1 MLFSNTTYHLS
12 PSIPPETFDLV
23 QHILD
28 TNGATSTNDTERL
41 QDVDVVITNTPCF
54 EGWQAFKDLQQRE
67 SGDNTAGRRKA
78 GGDSWGYTEDGKE
91 DGEKKERWTVTPKW
105 VERSAVLGKVQPPQY
120 YSPDPTLFF
129 SGVVACATELPPVD
143 LEVLSGGI
151 IALGGQWRTG
161 LTKEVTH
168 LFAIRARPP
177 VDENAPPGT
186 STKYATALH
195 FQAQT
200 GVKVVLPH
208 WFDDC
213 VRLGISADTLDT
225 KPYEWPNP
233 PYLTNGSLSLLHL
246 IKPPNEHEKQRK
258 KAGNI
263 ERDPLKKSVYE
274 SSVKL
279 TPNGEKRNLD
289 VTAFSVGLPPLN
301 PSTNVQAPTT
311 TARSATTGQTKDVWH
326 GKSFL
331 LSRTLKLAGGRRQA
345 VEASIRR
352 AGGTI
357 ERFEGDEDAWYDV
370 DGEEEEVVD
379 EDRGGRVQGL
389 VEPTQAKPTISNT
402 EKQRRARN
410 ERDLERREAETIK
423 SGTVDVYVTRWREG
437 RGYVQAHQGSRTTI
451 GTLAWVYHVQ
461 STGVFTRPMDQLLHY
476 PIPRGKIGGFEH
488 HEITVTNYTGE
499 AREYLKKLIIT
510 MGARFTPS
518 MSARNTVLVAATKDS
533 TKALK
538 ALSWSIPVVNHTW
551 LEDCFIQWRNLTPAT
566 EKYIMFPPG
575 VDFSG
580 VLGVRGVLGGGP
592 AVSAHSERKTKIEEE
607 VDAMREMYA
616 EEDAYDHSHP
626 LPPSPARDDGDGDV
640 SMDVD
645 ANDTSKP
652 MEVDDENGY
661 GAELSVP
668 QATAGSAIDREE
680 VDEVQALVEEEITEA
695 EADVEIVDVS
705 PRKKRADA
713 AEERRKEREKELERE
728 REREKEA
735 RKKSSPTRPPT
746 TAKSTSPEKHPGRG
760 SSTVKPSSPTKPL
773 SSRPVE
779 KVKEGRRGVDISDN
793 EEDEEVEV
801 VQTKAKA
808 KSASKSP
815 AKRAARDVEEDDEE
829 EERAIRVTP
838 RKPTS
843 SPTKASPRKPPPPA
857 TLLNETTPKKTSPKK
872 VAINETTPKKTSM
885 KDRMKPSPRK
895 TRVAS
900 PVVEPDDDTSADDR
914 DEGRNGRDEE
924 LDKVL
929 NESSSES
936 DDEVE
941 LIPAK
946 KEGARK
952 ANADEENP
960 KAKAKGDDAE
970 EGGGEKP
977 KKGRP
982 SLLDRPRGD
991 ATTRVR
997 KSLGDA
1003 TTKKGKARVESPS
1016 SSDGEEEEQVPKKKA
1031 GPKSKVASK
1040 APAKGR
1046 KKAVESE
1053 DEEEGDAMDI
1063 DGEEEE
1069 PRAGPSTRGRRASL
1083 VGKSTTAKPASKS
1096 ATTAKPASKSKTT
1109 TKPASK
1115 GAITVKPASKSKPA
1129 SKVAVLVKPAVRAK
1143 GRPVHIPSDDEDED
1157 AMDVDDKR
1165 PRIRPSSPLSQPPSS
1180 QTQSPGRSSSPT
1192 SSAPSET
1199 DDDGVHG
1206 GGGRRRRNAATK
1218 ASQKLHDELMPDL
1231 MHFEE
1236 QLKKSKKGTKGKG
1249 RTSDYFVVEGDTPAA
1264 VSSKRKKGAVEP
1276 EGEEDEEDGEKK
1288 DKGAGKKRRKSA
1300 GGKKDDAEN
1309 DGEDEN
1315 EEERD
1320 EEEKRGKKKRRVSD
1334 TKAKEKAAEVE
1345 ETKRDIVI
1353 LATQVKFDERTT
1365 RGMVALGAKFTDKPS
1380 HCTHLVANGLVRTEK
1395 FLCALTRA
1403 PFIVSEDWVK
1413 ESVKAKK
1420 VLPEDNYSLHDPVGE
1435 KKYGVTLETALERAR
1450 TSQGTLLKGKTFYIT
1465 SKVAVGPQL
1474 IRSLIVALGGT
1485 FQAATPTPRI
1495 IQNDPDK
1502 RAVIS
1507 GPEDTRIWRPIAEA
1521 GYPVY
1526 SQELIL
1532 MGALR
1537 QEIGWDDETFRLDLG
1552 KK

>member
-12 PSIPPETFDLV
+12 SSIPPETFDLV

-41 QDVDVVITNTPCF
+41 QDVDVVITDTPWF

-213 VRLGISADTLDT
+213 VRLGISAETLDT

-289 VTAFSVGLPPLN
+289 VTAFSVGLPGTSAN
-301 PSTNVQAPTT
+301 THAPAT
-311 TARSATTGQTKDVWH
+311 TTGQKKDVWH

-379 EDRGGRVQGL
+379 EDRGGRVQGV
-389 VEPTQAKPTISNT
+389 VEPTQPKPTISQT
-402 EKQRRARN
+402 EKQRRAGK
-410 ERDLERREAETIK
+410 ERDLERREAESIK

-437 RGYVQAHQGSRTTI
+437 RGYVQAHQSSKTI

-592 AVSAHSERKTKIEEE
+592 AVSTSTERKTKIEEE
-607 VDAMREMYA
+607 VDAMQEVYA
-616 EEDAYDHSHP
+616 EEDAYDLSHP
-626 LPPSPARDDGDGDV
+626 LPSSPPVEDDGDV

-645 ANDTSKP
+645 ANNASKP
-652 MEVDDENGY
+652 MEVDEEIGY
-661 GAELSVP
+661 GAELSMP
-668 QATAGSAIDREE
+668 QATAGSAMDREE

-695 EADVEIVDVS
+695 EDVEIVGIS
-705 PRKKRADA
+705 PRKSRGREQA
-713 AEERRKEREKELERE
+713 KEHENVV
-728 REREKEA
+728 
-735 RKKSSPTRPPT
+735 KKSSPTKPSA
-746 TAKSTSPEKHPGRG
+746 TAKSTSPEKRPGKT
-760 SSTVKPSSPTKPL
+760 SSTVKPSSPTKPS
-773 SSRPVE
+773 SSRVVE
-779 KVKEGRRGVDISDN
+779 KAKKGRMGEDSS
-793 EEDEEVEV
+793 DEEEALEIIPPK
-801 VQTKAKA
+801 TKAK
-808 KSASKSP
+808 STSKSP
-815 AKRAARDVEEDDEE
+815 AKRAARDLEEEDKEE
-829 EERAIRVTP
+829 EGERAIRVSP

-843 SPTKASPRKPPPPA
+843 SPAKASSPRKPPPPA
-857 TLLNETTPKKTSPKK
+857 TLLNETTPKKASPKK
-872 VAINETTPKKTSM
+872 VTINETTPKKTSM
-885 KDRMKPSPRK
+885 KDRMKPSPRE

-900 PVVEPDDDTSADDR
+900 PVVERDDTSADDR

-952 ANADEENP
+952 AKVDEGNP
-960 KAKAKGDDAE
+960 KAKAKEDDAE
-970 EGGGEKP
+970 GGEKP
-977 KKGRP
+977 RKGRP
-982 SLLDRPRGD
+982 SILDRPLGD

-1016 SSDGEEEEQVPKKKA
+1016 SSDGEEEQVPKKKA
-1031 GPKSKVASK
+1031 GPKSKVAPR

-1053 DEEEGDAMDI
+1053 DEEGDGMDI
-1063 DGEEEE
+1063 DGEEE
-1069 PRAGPSTRGRRASL
+1069 PTAGPSTRGRRASL
-1083 VGKSTTAKPASKS
+1083 VGKNTTAKPASKS
-1096 ATTAKPASKSKTT
+1096 ATTAKPASKSTTT

-1129 SKVAVLVKPAVRAK
+1129 SKVAVIVKPAVRAK
-1143 GRPVHIPSDDEDED
+1143 GRPVHIPSDDEEED

-1199 DDDGVHG
+1199 DDDGAHL

-1249 RTSDYFVVEGDTPAA
+1249 RTSDYFVVEGDTLAA
-1264 VSSKRKKGAVEP
+1264 ASSKRKKGAVEP

-1300 GGKKDDAEN
+1300 GEKKDDAEN

-1320 EEEKRGKKKRRVSD
+1320 EEETRGKKKRRVSD
-1334 TKAKEKAAEVE
+1334 TKAKEKATEVE
-1345 ETKRDIVI
+1345 ETTRDIVI

-1380 HCTHLVANGLVRTEK
+1380 HCTHLVAKGLVRTEK

-1495 IQNDPDK
+1495 IQNDPEK

-1507 GPEDTRIWRPIAEA
+1507 GPEDTHIWRPIAEA